1 MSEKSRTIFNGRI
14 IQVDIETATFP
25 NGSTIDLEIIR
36 HPGGAAVVALDDR
49 NRVCLLR
56 QYRPVAGGWLWEL
69 PAGKIDH
76 QEPPLQTAQRELAE
90 EAGIS
95 AEMWQSLGSM
105 ISSPGVFTEVVHLYL
120 ARDLRPVPQNREEH
134 EILEVHWPA
143 FGEAL
148 EWAHS
153 GEIVDAKT
161 LIALFRTE
169 KQQNFSGH

>member
-1 MSEKSRTIFNGRI
+1 MSQKSRTIFNGRI
-14 IQVDIETATFP
+14 VQVDIETATFP

-49 NRVCLLR
+49 DRVCLLR

-95 AEMWQSLGSM
+95 AERWQSLGSM

-120 ARDLRPVPQNREEH
+120 AQDLKPVPQNREEH
-134 EILEVHWPA
+134 EIFEVHWLP
-143 FGEAL
+143 FQEAL

-161 LIALFRTE
+161 LIALFRAE
-169 KQQNFSGH
+169 RLP